1 MIKLTANI
9 RMISSLHRSG
19 FDLLSMKIL
28 FCRHG
33 ETQWNTEGKL
43 QGHLDSGLTVKGEYQ
58 ARRLGEQ
65 LALHQPDLIL
75 SSDLGRAMAT
85 AKLANHS
92 LNIPIKSSSLLRER
106 CFGDL
111 QGQDYRESQHLWEA
125 YERRFASNEVDI
137 EGAES
142 ATDVLSRVKH
152 FLHGLSSTDV
162 KTLVV
167 IGHGEWLRV
176 IQNLFAGEQ
185 AWSNRQLLPDNC
197 DIIEF
202 NLQSFQLDALT

>member
-1 MIKLTANI
+1 
-9 RMISSLHRSG
+9 
-19 FDLLSMKIL
+19 MKIL